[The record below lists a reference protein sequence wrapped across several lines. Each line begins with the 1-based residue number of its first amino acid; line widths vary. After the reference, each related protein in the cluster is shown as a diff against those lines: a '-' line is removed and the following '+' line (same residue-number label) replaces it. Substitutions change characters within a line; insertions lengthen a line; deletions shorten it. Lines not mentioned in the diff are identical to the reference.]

1 MYAALNQRTCVN
13 TSFPSSLELD
23 AAGTLTAACASVHA
37 WLGLHRCNWVGGF
50 PICIIVEDV
59 AALWV
64 TNGTDINGRDCLP
77 IRRLGMCSALG

>member
-1 MYAALNQRTCVN
+1 
-13 TSFPSSLELD
+13 
-23 AAGTLTAACASVHA
+23 
-37 WLGLHRCNWVGGF
+37 VGGF